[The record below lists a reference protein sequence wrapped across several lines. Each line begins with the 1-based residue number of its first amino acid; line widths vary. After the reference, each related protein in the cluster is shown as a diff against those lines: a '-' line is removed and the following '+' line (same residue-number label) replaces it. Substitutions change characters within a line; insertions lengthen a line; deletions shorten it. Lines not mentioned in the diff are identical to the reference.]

1 MPPKPL
7 LRKPKMP
14 FAGARIPRTI
24 DGIEGG
30 AAIFAAPHGTPYR
43 GIDNRPHAASA
54 DALRKAIAADGDWRG
69 HWDFDLAGSLLGHGN
84 FGLVDLGDLPTKPGS
99 AARNRQLI
107 EQAARSIL
115 ARNAVP
121 IMIGGDDSTPIPFI
135 RAFDSLEPLTVLQI
149 DAHIDWR
156 DERRGEKLGFSN
168 TMRRVSEMPHVT
180 RMIQVGARG
189 IGSARKQEYD
199 DALAWGAQIVPA
211 AVIHASGIK
220 AALDL
225 IPRNTNCLITIDC
238 DALDGATMS
247 AVMMP
252 TPGGLTY
259 RHIIDLIA
267 GVASKAK
274 LVGTDIIEFVPARDR
289 SGYSAYVAA
298 RIIWSVIGRLAQ
310 AADNAADHSAA
321 IEEGA
326 DLPAR

>member
-1 MPPKPL
+1 MPHKPL
-7 LRKPKMP
+7 FRKPKKP
-14 FAGARIPRTI
+14 FAGARTPRAV
-24 DGIEGG
+24 GQIEGG
-30 AAIFAAPHGTPYR
+30 AAIFGAPHGTPYR

-54 DALRKAIAADGDWRG
+54 DALRKAVAADGDWRG
-69 HWDFDLAGSLLGHGN
+69 HWDFDLAGSLLGHADFN
-84 FGLVDLGDLPTKPGS
+84 LADLGDLPTKPGTG
-99 AARNRQLI
+99 ARNRELI
-107 EQAARSIL
+107 EGAARAIL
-115 ARNAVP
+115 SRNAVP

-135 RAFDSLEPLTVLQI
+135 RAFNSLEPLTVLQI

-168 TMRRVSEMPHVT
+168 TMRRVSEMEHVT
-180 RMIQVGARG
+180 RIMQVGARG

-225 IPRNTNCLITIDC
+225 IPRDANCLITIDC
-238 DALDGATMS
+238 DALDGATMP

-267 GVASKAK
+267 GVAGKAK
-274 LVGTDIIEFVPARDR
+274 LVGMDMIEFVPARDK

-298 RIIWSVIGRLAQ
+298 RIIWNVIGRLAQ
-310 AADNAADHSAA
+310 AADAAAGHSAA

-326 DLPAR
+326 DRPAR